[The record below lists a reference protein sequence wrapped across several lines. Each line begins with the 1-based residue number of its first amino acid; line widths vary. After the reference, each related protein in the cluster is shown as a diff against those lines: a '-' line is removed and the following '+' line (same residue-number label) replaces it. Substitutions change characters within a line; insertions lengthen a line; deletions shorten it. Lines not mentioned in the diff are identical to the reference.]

1 MAVATRARAATV
13 AAAAGPAGVRAA
25 GAAEA
30 PPGPMKLA
38 LAHEYFAARG
48 GAERVVDVLHA
59 MWPGA
64 PVYTFFHDRARY
76 GDLARWE
83 LRTSYLQQFPIGG
96 GMHRVLLPL
105 YPSAA
110 RRLRVADDTDVV
122 LVSTS
127 AFIKGLRLADRT
139 VEVAYCHSPTRY
151 LWDSSE
157 EYLQD
162 EVPAPLRGVVSELLA
177 GLRDTDLAFAS
188 RVDRWIANSA
198 VVAERI
204 RRYYDRESE
213 VVHPPV
219 DVDTFTAQ
227 RERGDFWVYVGRL
240 SAYKRADIAVR
251 AFARLG
257 MRLVVVGE
265 GRERAA
271 LEAVARDSSQRPLGN
286 IAFAGRLDD
295 ATLRQLL
302 GAARGVIFP
311 AEDDFGI
318 VCVEALASG
327 APVVALAA
335 GGAPEI
341 VRDGID
347 GALVANADPDAFAD
361 AVLRVE
367 QRAWDVDEL
376 RRSARRFDVS
386 RFRDRIRRVVDDAL
400 ARGRSTR
407 GIA

>member
-1 MAVATRARAATV
+1 
-13 AAAAGPAGVRAA
+13 
-25 GAAEA
+25 
-30 PPGPMKLA
+30 MKLA
-38 LAHEYFAARG
+38 LAHEYFAGRG
-48 GAERVVDVLHA
+48 GAERVVQVLHE
-59 MWPGA
+59 MWPDA
-64 PVYTFFHDRARY
+64 PVYTFFHDRKRY
-76 GDLARWE
+76 GDLPGWD

-96 GMHRVLLPL
+96 GVHRALLPL
-105 YPSAA
+105 YPGAA
-110 RRLRVADDTDVV
+110 RRIRVAEDTDVA

-127 AFIKGLRLADRT
+127 AFMKGLGLADRT

-151 LWDSSE
+151 LWDWKDQ
-157 EYLQD
+157 YLRE
-162 EVPAPLRGVVSELLA
+162 EVPAPLRGAIGELLA
-177 GLRDTDLAFAS
+177 RLRETDRAFAG
-188 RVDRWIANSA
+188 RVDHWIANSQ

-204 RRYYDRESE
+204 RRYYERESA

-219 DVDTFTAQ
+219 DVDAFTPQ

-265 GRERAA
+265 GRERTA
-271 LEAVARDSSQRPLGN
+271 LEGIARDN
-286 IAFAGRLDD
+286 IAFAGHLDD

-302 GAARGVIFP
+302 GAARGLIFP

-347 GALVANADPDAFAD
+347 GALVATADADAFAD

-367 QRAWDVDEL
+367 QRTWDVDEL

-386 RFRDRIRRVVDDAL
+386 RFRDRIRAIVEDAYS
-400 ARGRSTR
+400 RGRTAQ
-407 GIA
+407 GTK

>member
-1 MAVATRARAATV
+1 
-13 AAAAGPAGVRAA
+13 
-25 GAAEA
+25 
-30 PPGPMKLA
+30 MKLA

-59 MWPGA
+59 MWPEA
-64 PVYTFFHDRARY
+64 PVFTFFHDRRGY
-76 GDLARWE
+76 GDLAGWD

-96 GMHRVLLPL
+96 GLHRVLLPL

-110 RRLRVADDTDVV
+110 RSLRVADDTDVV

-151 LWDSSE
+151 LWDWSD
-157 EYLQD
+157 EYLRE
-162 EVPAPLRGVVSELLA
+162 EVPAPLRAPVGELLVR
-177 GLRDTDLAFAS
+177 LRETDRAFAS
-188 RVDRWIANSA
+188 RVDRWIANSN
-198 VVAERI
+198 VVAARI
-204 RRYYDRESE
+204 QRYYERESE

-219 DVDTFTAQ
+219 DVGAFEPQ

-265 GRERAA
+265 GRERAS
-271 LEAVARDSSQRPLGN
+271 LEAIARDN
-286 IAFAGRLDD
+286 IAFAGHLDD

-302 GAARGVIFP
+302 GAARGLIFP

-341 VRDGID
+341 IRDGID
-347 GALVANADPDAFAD
+347 GALVATADHAAFAD

-367 QRAWDVDEL
+367 QRKWDVEEL
-376 RRSARRFDVS
+376 RDSARRFDVS
-386 RFRDRIRRVVDDAL
+386 RFRDRIHASVEEAH
-400 ARGRSTR
+400 ARGRTPQ
-407 GIA
+407 GIE